1 MCHSDTGL
9 YAFGASSRSV
19 RYALKVA
26 GRSITSKNCE
36 NFTDEAL
43 IEDKVSYNAMR
54 KELLLNNAVINTD
67 RSQAIYSEINGLK
80 IIMRGK
86 CNMTSSNTSTFRL
99 PKMTTI
105 IGESLADE

>member
-9 YAFGASSRSV
+9 YVFGASSRSV

-36 NFTDEAL
+36 NFTDDAL
-43 IEDKVSYNAMR
+43 IEGKVTYNATK
-54 KELLLNNAVINTD
+54 KELLLDNAVINTGS
-67 RSQAIYSEINGLK
+67 SQAIYSENNELK
-80 IIMRGK
+80 IIVKGK
-86 CNMTSSNTSTFRL
+86 CNMTSSNASAFIL
-99 PKMTTI
+99 SKMTTI